1 MATYRSHLGLA
12 LPMVAVVAHI
22 LGVVLPVG
30 VRAFVDQPSLSLV
43 KVFSGMS
50 FLNFGFYIG
59 NWALLAIQGAQ
70 FVD

>member
-30 VRAFVDQPSLSLV
+30 VRALIDQPSLSLV
-43 KVFSGMS
+43 RDFSGRS
-50 FLNFGFYIG
+50 FLILGVYIW
-59 NWALLAIQGAQ
+59 NWALLAI
-70 FVD
+70 